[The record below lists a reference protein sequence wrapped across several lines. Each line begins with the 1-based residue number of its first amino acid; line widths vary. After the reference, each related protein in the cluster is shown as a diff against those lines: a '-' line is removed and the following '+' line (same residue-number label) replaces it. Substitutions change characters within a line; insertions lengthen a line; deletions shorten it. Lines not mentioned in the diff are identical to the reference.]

1 MIKKAVAIALALVAT
16 GSQAGILLQ
25 SAPLVL
31 QTTEIHQLF
40 TFNKY
45 TGSGALTGVDLLVN
59 GEAVSSVSFQN
70 TAAQAQRFA
79 FASNLNLFIDNAAA
93 GFSNSFGLSL
103 FNYPASPLTPVGLTD
118 LGTVDKTDAVH
129 FAGALAGFTGAG
141 TTTFSCDS
149 LVSNTQ
155 SGGGGNIIINQ
166 STTAGCGLTLRYTF
180 QDPTPP
186 AVPEPGS
193 MALVGLA
200 LAGLGFTARR
210 RAAK

>member
-1 MIKKAVAIALALVAT
+1 MIKKAVAIALALVAV
-16 GSQAGILLQ
+16 GSQAGMITQ

-45 TGSGALTGVDLLVN
+45 SGPTALTGVDLLVN
-59 GEAVSSVSFQN
+59 GEAISSVSFQN
-70 TAAQAQRFA
+70 NAAQPQRFS
-79 FASNLNLFIDNAAA
+79 FASNLSLFIDNAAA
-93 GFSNSFGLSL
+93 GFSNVLALNL
-103 FNYPASPLTPVGLTD
+103 FNYPSTVTPLGLTD
-118 LGTVDKTDAVH
+118 LGTVDKTDAAT
-129 FAGALAGFTGAG
+129 FTGALAAFTGAG

-149 LVSNTQ
+149 QVSNTQ
-155 SGGGGNIIINQ
+155 GGGGGNIIVTQ
-166 STTAGCGLTLRYTF
+166 STTAGCGLSLKYTF
-180 QDPTPP
+180 ADPLPP